1 MDQQLTHTIRS
12 HSAHSSHVVWD
23 LSLLSGIGT
32 AAEVIHL
39 SEIFRPL
46 ERRGPAQPSLASQ
59 GLQECEPLRGYAHS
73 ECEVRP
79 MPALHTDIKLTFGR
93 RPKVAGRK
101 DDVDGN
107 GLLRPTTIRPDRFT
121 RRAGRGRSRPAIP
134 LRVASARERALP
146 FQHSR
151 VRSPARVPQP
161 YTR

>member
-39 SEIFRPL
+39 SEIFSPVRATRDGAAEP
-46 ERRGPAQPSLASQ
+46 RQA
-59 GLQECEPLRGYAHS
+59 GLQECEPWRGYAHS

-93 RPKVAGRK
+93 RPTVAGRK
-101 DDVDGN
+101 D
-107 GLLRPTTIRPDRFT
+107 
-121 RRAGRGRSRPAIP
+121 
-134 LRVASARERALP
+134 
-146 FQHSR
+146 
-151 VRSPARVPQP
+151 
-161 YTR
+161 